1 MDDNVKDKTEGKK
14 LSFVQELSDIWRR
27 YDQVYSRWAERHGLS
42 TNAMSLVEELQMRP
56 EGMEPAAVADYLG
69 VPRQTMTSTLDALE
83 KRGIIERLP
92 HATDRRRKV
101 IKLTAEGQTMADGL
115 VDELHRWVT
124 NALCAVPRADRARA
138 MAAVRLFCGRLESTL
153 SSTTGALK
161 DEAL

>member
-83 KRGIIERLP
+83 
-92 HATDRRRKV
+92 
-101 IKLTAEGQTMADGL
+101 
-115 VDELHRWVT
+115 
-124 NALCAVPRADRARA
+124 
-138 MAAVRLFCGRLESTL
+138 
-153 SSTTGALK
+153 
-161 DEAL
+161 